1 MHEKASHVGQ
11 HGNSQGSRSEMG
23 RVTGGGPCGAGL
35 MIELREVCST
45 QHKNLRWVTGD
56 NYDNLP
62 LYSLTQQR
70 LSAST
75 IPARL
80 E

>member
-1 MHEKASHVGQ
+1 MGISMGTAK
-11 HGNSQGSRSEMG
+11 GSCGEIG
-23 RVTGGGPCGAGL
+23 RVKGGGPCGAGL
-35 MIELREVCST
+35 ISELREVYST
-45 QHKNLRWVTGD
+45 QHKDLRWVTGD

-70 LSAST
+70 LSAL
-75 IPARL
+75 IMPARL